1 MQIEKKFLTPGEL
14 RARLGVHMQTLARWR
29 VARTGP
35 EYVKTGA
42 LVRYPVAA
50 VEAWE
55 AARTVHTH

>member
-1 MQIEKKFLTPGEL
+1 MQNEKKFLTPTEL

-55 AARTVHTH
+55 AARTVRTN